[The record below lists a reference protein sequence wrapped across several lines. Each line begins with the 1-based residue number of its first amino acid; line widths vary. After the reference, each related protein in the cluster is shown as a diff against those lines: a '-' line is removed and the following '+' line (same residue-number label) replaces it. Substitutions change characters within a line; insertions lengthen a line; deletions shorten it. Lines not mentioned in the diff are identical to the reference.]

1 MDKLDRFERILNI
14 VEKVRRLD
22 FVAIEAMERLN
33 KQNIDFFNFYTKMNT
48 EKNPKEM
55 KTEEQKKEHA
65 MEPKP
70 DYSEDTLKALVNAL
84 NQLNKMKTDINTTI
98 EQTQTPPVSN
108 APIPPDEDYP
118 VPVPVP
124 VPVPTPAPA
133 PAPTPAPAPA
143 PAPAQPNKDL
153 LFIDKIKGLSCTI
166 SDRIKAQTD
175 MLKHAQETFTQT
187 HRMSFT
193 LWKEIDEYL
202 SKNKIDKP
210 VQ

>member
-1 MDKLDRFERILNI
+1 MDKLERFERILNI
-14 VEKVRRLD
+14 VEKVRKLD

-33 KQNIDFFNFYTKMNT
+33 KQNIDFYSFYTKMNT
-48 EKNPKEM
+48 DKNPKEM
-55 KTEEQKKEHA
+55 KPEEQTQKKEHV
-65 MEPKP
+65 MEPKQE
-70 DYSEDTLKALVNAL
+70 YTEDTLKALVHAL
-84 NQLNKMKTDINTTI
+84 SQLSKMKTDITTTI

-108 APIPPDEDYP
+108 SPIPPDEDPVPAPIPTP
-118 VPVPVP
+118 VPVPAP
-124 VPVPTPAPA
+124 TPVPTPVPV
-133 PAPTPAPAPA
+133 
-143 PAPAQPNKDL
+143 QPSKDL
-153 LFIDKIKGLSCTI
+153 LFLDKIKGISCTI

-202 SKNKIDKP
+202 SKNKLDKP